1 MSAYSD
7 AVRMLARRE
16 LSVAQLRERLRD
28 REHSTGDIEDAITRL
43 TDSGQ
48 LDDRR
53 VARAY
58 GRTAAN
64 VKGRGRLR
72 VQQELHAIGISREIA
87 AEALAEIFADIDERA
102 LVDKAIQK
110 KLRTSGST
118 RRTLSLQERGR
129 LHQYLMRQGFTPA
142 SIAAA
147 MRRMGS
153 ADGE

>member
-28 REHSTGDIEDAITRL
+28 REHSTDDIEDAITRL
-43 TDSGQ
+43 TGSGQ

-53 VARAY
+53 VARAHA
-58 GRTAAN
+58 RTAAN

-87 AEALAEIFADIDERA
+87 AEALADIFGDIDERA

-110 KLRTSGST
+110 KLRTSGSA

-153 ADGE
+153 ADSE